1 MKKVAVIG
9 AHGIGKTTL
18 VTKYYLYSL
27 DKGINSRVIREVAR
41 DCPLGINDKFNEN
54 SAVWIV
60 SEQIKRELDAKSKNI
75 PLVICDRSSIDPI
88 MYAYTKF
95 GNLDTPLLSSLLPL
109 ATSWLATYDRIIWL
123 RPSGI
128 AIKGD
133 GIRDVNES
141 FQKSVDNAFET
152 FMRQYTS
159 KNPQQVVI
167 TLSSSAIYKRE
178 LDLFFQD
185 QLVQV

>member
-1 MKKVAVIG
+1 MQKVAVIG

-41 DCPLGINDKFNEN
+41 DCPLGINDKFTQE
-54 SAVWIV
+54 SAIWIV
-60 SEQIKRELDAKSKNI
+60 SEQIKRELDAESKKI

-95 GNLDTPLLSSLLPL
+95 GSLDTPILSSLLSL
-109 ATSWLATYDRIIWL
+109 ATSWLATYDRIVWL

-133 GIRDVNES
+133 GIRDVNEN
-141 FQKSVDNAFET
+141 FQKSVDNAFEN
-152 FMRQYTS
+152 FIRGYTDR
-159 KNPQQVVI
+159 NPQQVII

-178 LDLFFQD
+178 LDLFFKE
-185 QLVQV
+185 QLAQL